1 MTKPP
6 AYARSQTRNAG
17 PEEFSMKKVAVVG
30 AGLAGSEAAWILADK
45 YRLDVILFE
54 MKRQTPTPAQ
64 SEPQHFAELVCSNSL
79 KSKSRLNPA
88 GLLKTE
94 MKAMGSLT
102 IAAAAQSEV
111 PAGEALAVDREL
123 FSGFITRAL
132 QNHPKIN
139 TVDACINS
147 VNDVFGYGVD
157 VVIIATGPLTAS
169 DLADDL
175 RRLTDSES
183 LYFYDAIAPII
194 DGDSIDHSIAF
205 FANRKTKT
213 AARDAQLKDMQQSF
227 AEDGSAEQGHY
238 LNLPLNREEYF
249 NFVEAV
255 KQGEKVPFHDFEEPR
270 FFNGCQPIEVLA
282 ESGPMTLAFGPMKP
296 IGLDDPRTGRR
307 PFAAVQLRR
316 EKLGDNSYNMVGF
329 QTRLKW
335 PEQKRIFKLLPALAN
350 AEFHRMGSMH
360 RNTYLVAPK
369 LIQSHDLSM
378 KFNSNV
384 WLAGQISGVE
394 GYVESAATG
403 LLIGHVVGHKL
414 TRTAA
419 LELPPADTAIGCLV
433 AHLRDSDP
441 ARYCPMNI
449 HWGLFTAP
457 TDEDLSKSEARYPEL
472 QNPKS
477 CKKLDKG
484 LKRSILAD
492 RSENLFADWL
502 KRTEL

>member
-1 MTKPP
+1 
-6 AYARSQTRNAG
+6 
-17 PEEFSMKKVAVVG
+17 MKKIAVVG
-30 AGLAGSEAAWILADK
+30 AGLAGSEAAWILAEK
-45 YRLDVILFE
+45 YQLDVLLFE

-64 SEPQHFAELVCSNSL
+64 SEPHHFAELVCSNSL

-94 MKAMGSLT
+94 MKALGSLT
-102 IAAAAQSEV
+102 MAAAAQSEV

-132 QNHPKIN
+132 QNHPKIK
-139 TVDACINS
+139 TVETCVNS
-147 VNDVFGYGVD
+147 VADVFGYGAD
-157 VVIIATGPLTAS
+157 AVIIATGPLTATE
-169 DLADDL
+169 LADDL

-213 AARDAQLKDMQQSF
+213 AARDAQLKEVQNGSG
-227 AEDGSAEQGHY
+227 EDSAEQGHY
-238 LNLPLNREEYF
+238 LNIPLGREEYF
-249 NFVEAV
+249 NFVDAV
-255 KQGEKVPFHDFEEPR
+255 KQGEKVPFHEFEEPR

-316 EKLGDNSYNMVGF
+316 EKLGDNSFNMVGF

-335 PEQKRIFKLLPALAN
+335 PEQKRIFKLLPGLAN

-369 LIQSHDLSM
+369 LIQTHDLSM
-378 KFNSNV
+378 KFNPNV

-414 TRTAA
+414 ARSVA
-419 LELPPADTAIGCLV
+419 LELPPVDTAMGCLV

-449 HWGLFTAP
+449 HWGLFTAL
-457 TDEDLSKSEARYPEL
+457 TDGDLSKSETRYPEL
-472 QNPKS
+472 SNPKS
-477 CKKLDKG
+477 RKKLDKG

-492 RSENLFADWL
+492 RAEILFSHWLQRSEL
-502 KRTEL
+502 